1 MRTLYYGGAI
11 RTMEADGLAEALL
24 TENGVIAAVGSLER
38 LLGRAKGAAEIDLDG
53 RALLPAFIDAHS
65 HFSGAAHAL
74 LQAPLDEAACFDDIA
89 DALARFIAQNH
100 VPEGQWVVGKG
111 YDHNALAERR
121 HPTRAVLDA
130 VSAGH
135 PIMIVH
141 QSAHM
146 GVFNTRALELLGV
159 TADTPA
165 PAGGAIGKEGGALT
179 GYMEENAFLHYQ
191 AKTPMPDLDDL
202 MDAYRRV
209 QQVYASYGI
218 TVVQEGM
225 MPESLIPL
233 YQGLLERGLLELDVV
248 AYPSVDALDAV
259 CDAFPEAV
267 RRYDNHFKIGG
278 CKLFLDGSPQG
289 RTAWMRAPYQGAA
302 DGYCGYGTMTD
313 GALRDALLAAY
324 HSGMQPLAHCNGDAA
339 AAQYLAVAAAI
350 ERERPDF
357 RDLRPVMIHA
367 QLLDTDQM
375 DETARLG
382 VIPSFFIAHVYQ
394 WGDTHIKNFGLE
406 RASRISA
413 AKAALDRGIP
423 FTFHQDTPVLPPD
436 MLGTV
441 WCAVNRVTK
450 GGVTLGAEQRIPAEA
465 ALRAVTVNAAHQ
477 YFEEARRGSL
487 RPGKAADL
495 VLLDTDPLAV
505 PHEKLRDIRVLETIK
520 AGETVWRA

>member
-1 MRTLYYGGAI
+1 MKTLYYGGPIHA
-11 RTMEADGLAEALL
+11 METDGTVEALL
-24 TENGVIAAVGSLER
+24 AENGVIAAAGSLER
-38 LLGRAKGAAEIDLDG
+38 LRSWAGDAAEIDLEG

-74 LQAPLDEAACFDDIA
+74 LQAPLDEAVCFDDIA
-89 DALARFIAQNH
+89 DALARFIAAGH
-100 VPEGQWVVGKG
+100 IPKGQWVVGKG
-111 YDHNALAERR
+111 YDQNALAERQ
-121 HPTRAVLDA
+121 HPPRAVLDR
-130 VSAGH
+130 VSADH
-135 PIMIVH
+135 PIMLVH
-141 QSAHM
+141 QSGHM
-146 GVFNTRALELLGV
+146 GVFNTLALDLLGV

-165 PAGGAIGKEGGALT
+165 PAGGAIGKAGGELT

-191 AKTPMPDLDDL
+191 EKIPMPDMDDL

-209 QQVYASYGI
+209 QRMYASYGV
-218 TVVQEGM
+218 TTVQEGM

-233 YQGLLERGLLELDVV
+233 YRMLLERGLLELDVV
-248 AYPSVDALDAV
+248 GYPAVDALDAV
-259 CDAFPEAV
+259 CAAFPEAV
-267 RRYDNHFKIGG
+267 RRYHGHFKVGG

-289 RTAWMRAPYQGAA
+289 RTAWMRTPYQGVA

-313 GALRDALLAAY
+313 DAVRSALLAAY
-324 HSGMQPLAHCNGDAA
+324 RSGMQPLAHCNGDAA
-339 AAQYLAVAAAI
+339 AAQYLAAVAAI
-350 ERERPDF
+350 EREHPDF

-367 QLLDTDQM
+367 QLLDIDQM

-413 AKAALDRGIP
+413 AKAALDRDIP

-441 WCAVNRVTK
+441 WCAVNRQTK
-450 GGVTLGAEQRIPAEA
+450 SGVTLGAEQCIPVEA
-465 ALRAVTVNAAHQ
+465 ALRAVTANTAHQ
-477 YFEEARRGSL
+477 YFEEARRGTL

-495 VLLDTDPLAV
+495 VLLDADPLAV
-505 PHEKLRDIRVLETIK
+505 SPEKLRDIRVLETVK